1 MLECNIV
8 KIVTLSFHLHCRVVA
23 WRRANKV
30 GVNLLVT
37 PKPDATDVRVGFVLR
52 YDYTNTVATATESR
66 TVTLNIP
73 VMVDVGSITQS

>member
-1 MLECNIV
+1 M
-8 KIVTLSFHLHCRVVA
+8 VA

-37 PKPDATDVRVGFVLR
+37 PKSEATFAKVGFVLR

-73 VMVDVGSITQS
+73 VIVDVGPVTPS

>member
-1 MLECNIV
+1 M
-8 KIVTLSFHLHCRVVA
+8 VA

-37 PKPDATDVRVGFVLR
+37 PKPAVEQANVGFVLR
-52 YDYTNTVATATESR
+52 YDYTNTVATAAESR

-73 VMVDVGSITQS
+73 IMVDVGTVTEQGDDE

>member
-1 MLECNIV
+1 M
-8 KIVTLSFHLHCRVVA
+8 VA

-37 PKPDATDVRVGFVLR
+37 PKPEATNAKVGFVLR

-73 VMVDVGSITQS
+73 VIIDVGPVTQS

>member
-1 MLECNIV
+1 M
-8 KIVTLSFHLHCRVVA
+8 VA
-23 WRRANKV
+23 WRRSNKV

-37 PKPDATDVRVGFVLR
+37 PKAKATHAKVGFILR

-73 VMVDVGSITQS
+73 VIVDAGPVTQS

>member
-1 MLECNIV
+1 M
-8 KIVTLSFHLHCRVVA
+8 VA

-37 PKPDATDVRVGFVLR
+37 PHSGAKRAMVGFVLR
-52 YDYTNTVATATESR
+52 YEYTNTVATATESR

-73 VMVDVGSITQS
+73 VMVDVGPVSE

>member
-1 MLECNIV
+1 MH
-8 KIVTLSFHLHCRVVA
+8 KYFYFSVVA

-30 GVNLLVT
+30 GINLMVT
-37 PKPDATDVRVGFVLR
+37 PHQGAKRARVGFVLR

-73 VMVDVGSITQS
+73 VIIDIGAVQE

>member
-1 MLECNIV
+1 M
-8 KIVTLSFHLHCRVVA
+8 IVTHFLCLDYRVVA

-37 PKPDATDVRVGFVLR
+37 PKPDATYVRVGFVLR

-73 VMVDVGSITQS
+73 IMVDIGPVTQS